1 MRGPPAPVIDV
12 DSLIVDFW
20 DRRRWTNVVHGVSF
34 HIFPGETLGMAGE
47 SGCGKSTTAYALLG
61 YHRPMSRFNGGA
73 VRFLGR
79 DLLRLPAR
87 ELQKIRGAEIGFV
100 PQNPATALNPSM
112 PVGHQ
117 VVESLEA
124 HGACASRREAED
136 RCLGLFADMGLPRPK
151 VVARRY
157 PHQLS
162 GGQQQRVVLAMALA
176 CHPTLLVLDEP
187 TTGLDVTT
195 QARILSLLAR
205 LRARYGMAMF
215 YVSHNLGVLA
225 QVCNRITVMYAG
237 ELIEVASTAELFR
250 NPGHPY
256 TRGLIASLQQV
267 SGFVGTQPLL
277 RGLLRRDALPLG
289 CRFAPRCEYSQPR
302 CFTSPQS
309 LATVGDGHEVACWR
323 WPDIPAGTD
332 PADKGTV

>member
-1 MRGPPAPVIDV
+1 MHEPSDPVVHV
-12 DSLIVDFW
+12 DSLTVDFW

-34 HIFPGETLGMAGE
+34 RIFPGETLGMAGE

-61 YHRPMSRFNGGA
+61 YRRPLSRFNGGA
-73 VRFLGR
+73 VHFLGR
-79 DLLRLPAR
+79 DLLRLR
-87 ELQKIRGAEIGFV
+87 GSELQKIRGAQIGFV
-100 PQNPATALNPSM
+100 PQNPATALNPSI
-112 PVGHQ
+112 PVGAQ

-124 HGACASRREAED
+124 HGSCATRREAED
-136 RCLGLFADMGLPRPK
+136 RCLGLFADMGLARPK
-151 VVARRY
+151 VTTRRY

-176 CHPTLLVLDEP
+176 CRPTLLVLDEP

-195 QARILSLLAR
+195 QARILSLLTRLQAR
-205 LRARYGMAMF
+205 HGMAMF

-237 ELIEVASTAELFR
+237 DIIEVASTPELFC
-250 NPGHPY
+250 NPVHPY
-256 TRGLIASLQQV
+256 TRGLIASLQRV

-277 RGLLRRDALPLG
+277 RGLLQRDSLPRG
-289 CRFAPRCEYSQPR
+289 CRFAPRCEYAQPA

-309 LATVGDGHEVACWR
+309 LAAIGDGHEVACWR
-323 WPDIPAGTD
+323 WPHIAAGGGL
-332 PADKGTV
+332 ADKGTA